1 LLVRKNL
8 SHKLAVESQLAFLL
22 RFFGRY
28 HMSQFKTLLALGC
41 VAASATAFAQS
52 PAQTSGTL
60 VIVPAYGEVKH
71 ANDEARL
78 TLMVEEQDKDKAA
91 AASRVNQKMRQGT
104 EIVRKADPQAV
115 LSTRGY
121 YTYAVY
127 PEDQPRQSNK
137 ARQPTAWRVGQYL
150 EVKTT
155 NLNALPKTVAAAQGV
170 LALNGL
176 QFGLTDATAKKLDA
190 ERIDA
195 TYKNLTERTAAIA
208 RAMGRNPADAVMDTV
223 DFEGSGNYAQEMA
236 APKMM
241 RASMAADAAP
251 VEEPSFEPGETTL
264 NMRVVGKVK
273 FR

>member
-1 LLVRKNL
+1 
-8 SHKLAVESQLAFLL
+8 
-22 RFFGRY
+22 
-28 HMSQFKTLLALGC
+28 MSRLKTLVAVGC
-41 VAASATAFAQS
+41 VAASAAAFAQT

-91 AASRVNQKMRQGT
+91 AASRVNQKMKQGT
-104 EIVRKADPQAV
+104 EIVRKADPQAT
-115 LSTRGY
+115 LTTRGY

-127 PEDQPRQSNK
+127 PEDQPRQNNK
-137 ARQPTAWRVGQYL
+137 VRQPTAWRVGQYL

-155 NLNALPKTVAAAQGV
+155 NLAALPKTVAAAQGV
-170 LALNGL
+170 LALNGV
-176 QFGLTDATAKKLDA
+176 QFGLTEATTKKLDA
-190 ERIDA
+190 QRIDA

-241 RASMAADAAP
+241 RASMAADSAP

-264 NMRVVGKVK
+264 TMRVVGKVK

>member
-1 LLVRKNL
+1 
-8 SHKLAVESQLAFLL
+8 
-22 RFFGRY
+22 
-28 HMSQFKTLLALGC
+28 MSKFKTLLALGC
-41 VAASATAFAQS
+41 VAASATAFAQTA
-52 PAQTSGTL
+52 AQTSGTL

-78 TLMVEEQDKDKAA
+78 TLMVEEQDKDKTV
-91 AASRVNQKMRQGT
+91 AASRVNQKMKQGT

-115 LSTRGY
+115 LTTRGY

-127 PEDQPRQSNK
+127 PEDQQRPNNK
-137 ARQPTAWRVGQYL
+137 ARQPISWRVGQYL

-176 QFGLTDATAKKLDA
+176 QFGLTDATAKKLDE
-190 ERIDA
+190 ERIVA

-208 RAMGRNPADAVMDTV
+208 RAMGRNPSDAVMDTV
-223 DFEGSGNYAQEMA
+223 DFEGSGNYAQEAA
-236 APKMM
+236 APKMMM

-264 NMRVVGKVK
+264 TMRVVGKVK